1 MQAPSCLSANTQL
14 LTHHSKK
21 IQKKKTKKQK
31 KKKVCERERDYLEK
45 KGIHHPAL
53 PFSFNFVSL
62 IWV

>member
-21 IQKKKTKKQK
+21 NTKKPPKNK
-31 KKKVCERERDYLEK
+31 KRKKCERERDYLEK

-62 IWV
+62 ILV